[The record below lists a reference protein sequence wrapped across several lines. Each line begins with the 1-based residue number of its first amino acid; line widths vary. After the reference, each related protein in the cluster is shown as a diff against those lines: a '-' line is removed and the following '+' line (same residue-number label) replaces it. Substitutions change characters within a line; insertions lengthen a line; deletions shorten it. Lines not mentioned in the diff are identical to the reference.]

1 MKAFLDVNI
10 FIYATGGPHPHQEPS
25 ARLLLDVARG
35 SLDAVTDTETL
46 QELLYRSWHL
56 RLLDQGLTLARHVV
70 TTVPTILPV
79 AKPDLLVAMSLL
91 TDHPKIEPRD
101 AVHAAVMI
109 NHGITQLYS
118 YDRHFDA
125 IPGLKRL
132 EP

>member
-25 ARLLLDVARG
+25 ARLLLDIARG

-46 QELLYRSWHL
+46 QELLYRYWHM
-56 RLLDQGLTLARHVV
+56 RLVSQGLTQARHVA
-70 TTVPTILPV
+70 TAVPTILPV
-79 AKPDLLVAMSLL
+79 AKPDLLVAISLL
-91 TDHPKIEPRD
+91 TDHPEIEPRD
-101 AVHAAVMI
+101 AVHAGVMI

-118 YDRHFDA
+118 YDHHFDA
-125 IPGLKRL
+125 IPHLKRL

>member
-10 FIYATGGPHPHQEPS
+10 FIYATGGAHPHQEPS
-25 ARLLLDVARG
+25 ARLLLDVVRG

-46 QELLYRSWHL
+46 QELLYRYWHL
-56 RLLDQGLTLARHVV
+56 RLLDEGLTLARHVA
-70 TTVPTILPV
+70 TAVPTILPV

-118 YDRHFDA
+118 YDRHFDT

>member
-10 FIYATGGPHPHQEPS
+10 FIYATGGLHPHQEPS

-35 SLDAVTDTETL
+35 SLDAVTDTEAL
-46 QELLYRSWHL
+46 QELLYRYWHL
-56 RLLDQGLTLARHVV
+56 RLLGQGLTLARHVASA
-70 TTVPTILPV
+70 VPTILPV